1 MLKTFITRFSRLGSG
16 LPLSGVAGS
25 EAQKKM
31 ADALRSG
38 AKMLAD
44 ACPVCSNP
52 LFDIKGEIRCISCDK
67 KVVKVKEYS
76 EVTAATTPYILRNMD
91 AALISKIEE
100 LTIMVTR
107 ATDVEEAR
115 KIGEALQIM
124 VRLLQESRELQ
135 GDGAAK
141 K

>member
-1 MLKTFITRFSRLGSG
+1 M
-16 LPLSGVAGS
+16 SGVAGS
-25 EAQKKM
+25 EAEKKM
-31 ADALRSG
+31 VDALRSG

-52 LFDIKGEIRCISCDK
+52 LFDVKGEIRCIYCDK

-100 LTIMVTR
+100 LTIMITR
-107 ATDVEEAR
+107 ASGIEEAR
-115 KIGEALQIM
+115 KTGEALQVM
-124 VRLLQESRELQ
+124 LRLLRESRELQ
-135 GDGAAK
+135 GEGAAK